1 MSPAR
6 QPNNNLINFD
16 KRQPDPAVGKLLT
29 NAEQKQDEA
38 RMPKADRQRKV
49 RERNRQKA
57 RLSRRL
63 NIDLPEN
70 VKARLVAMAA
80 SESVPISQL
89 AAFILIPAL
98 DELEKT
104 QNPLWGYKLPSNCA
118 KYEFVVNLEKRQK
131 ECL

>member
-16 KRQPDPAVGKLLT
+16 KRQPDPAVRKLLT

-49 RERNRQKA
+49 RERNRQKD